1 MRIWLT
7 YSKAKSKS
15 IMKIY
20 LLFILPIFVYGCQ
33 DSSNLQTESL
43 DQVEASVITAYNG
56 LCKIYSG
63 TDVEKILDFYTNDIV
78 RIPPSGEIFVGK
90 ELLREAKT
98 RTRLQNIYTLD
109 DYSVPVVVA
118 SVDQAVTYSTFK
130 DTSISKETGDTIKTE
145 GTWTAVWQK
154 QTDNTWK
161 IRLST
166 YTGE

>member
-7 YSKAKSKS
+7 YSKDKSKS

-33 DSSNLQTESL
+33 DSSNLQTDSL

-118 SVDQAVTYSTFK
+118 SVDH
-130 DTSISKETGDTIKTE
+130 TSISMETGDTIKTE